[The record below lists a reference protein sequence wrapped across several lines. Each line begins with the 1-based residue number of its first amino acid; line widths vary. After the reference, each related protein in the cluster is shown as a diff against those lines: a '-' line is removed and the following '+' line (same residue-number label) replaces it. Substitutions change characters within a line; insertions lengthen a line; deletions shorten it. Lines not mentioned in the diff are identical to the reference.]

1 MYIFFFSHIKVDM
14 EEEKKKKLTATN
26 VMKSFGLNPEEL
38 NDLLNQIFNALEE
51 EEGAETDK

>member
-1 MYIFFFSHIKVDM
+1 M